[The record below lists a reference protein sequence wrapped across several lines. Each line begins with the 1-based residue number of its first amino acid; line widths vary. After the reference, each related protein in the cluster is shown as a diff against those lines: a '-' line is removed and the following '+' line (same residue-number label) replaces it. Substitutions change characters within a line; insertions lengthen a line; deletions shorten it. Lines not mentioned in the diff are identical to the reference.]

1 MGTIAGMIVAGAR
14 RSRGWGDK
22 LLAGVTKENYARK
35 PHLHRDGS
43 PFVIECNHPAFILG
57 HLGLYPSK
65 VAQVL
70 GLEAAPFMAPAGF
83 EDLFKNGAPCRDDP
97 AGTIYPKLEAITAQ
111 YTVPYDAIIERV
123 STLEDGAFSA
133 PIPDAFE
140 RFRANF
146 PSAGGVAMFLL
157 NNHQMMHLGQLS
169 TWRRCMG
176 LGPA

>member
-1 MGTIAGMIVAGAR
+1 MPCFGA
-14 RSRGWGDK
+14 WGDK

-43 PFVIECNHPAFILG
+43 PFVIECNHPAFISGTWASTRQRSLSCLALRRLG
-57 HLGLYPSK
+57 SWP
-65 VAQVL
+65 
-70 GLEAAPFMAPAGF
+70 PPA
-83 EDLFKNGAPCRDDP
+83 LRNCSSNGAPCRDDP
-97 AGTIYPKLEAITAQ
+97 AGTIYPKLEAITVQ
-111 YTVPYDAIIERV
+111 YTVPYDAIIESV
-123 STLEDGAFSA
+123 SRLEDRAFLCA
-133 PIPDAFE
+133 DPRRVRAIPAS
-140 RFRANF
+140 F